1 MENPWKMSDPCRE
14 AKEHRGTGN
23 TGEEAIMEVIL
34 QVQSVPCGKNDP
46 GESFPNEWPIKSWA
60 KQSGCYKPLSFEVVC
75 HVNRNCFLK
84 VWCCFKKILRICGT
98 GFGTEWWGLKK
109 PMDAGLKDSEKSV
122 IKDWRKCSLYYVI
135 QLLYYQLFH

>member
-46 GESFPNEWPIKSWA
+46 GESFPNE
-60 KQSGCYKPLSFEVVC
+60 
-75 HVNRNCFLK
+75 
-84 VWCCFKKILRICGT
+84 
-98 GFGTEWWGLKK
+98 
-109 PMDAGLKDSEKSV
+109 
-122 IKDWRKCSLYYVI
+122 
-135 QLLYYQLFH
+135 

>member
-1 MENPWKMSDPCRE
+1 MENPWKMSDPCGE

-23 TGEEAIMEVIL
+23 RWRSHHGSDPPGPVSAMW
-34 QVQSVPCGKNDP
+34 KNYP
-46 GESFPNEWPIKSWA
+46 GESFPNEWPIKSRA

-84 VWCCFKKILRICGT
+84 VWRCFKKILRICGT